1 MDLSSSMV
9 LPLHERMKIEE
20 VWGENMIVKTYDA
33 TSKAFLLI
41 LNSKEV
47 VKGQNVKLF
56 PKSPKISTMYRR
68 KMPQ

>member
-1 MDLSSSMV
+1 
-9 LPLHERMKIEE
+9 MKIEE
-20 VWGENMIVKTYDA
+20 VWGENMSVKTYDA
-33 TSKAFLLI
+33 TPKACSSNT